1 VNIVNILKKNKK
13 NNIKYFLNSKFYLT
27 LVIIA
32 VNCIFSGCRYA
43 IPENQKSSLTEIK
56 LAVLN
61 VYSTGSIVAADRS
74 TEIDPNV
81 NCFAQ
86 AGLKP
91 IITKRSKGPEVVDAL
106 LGGSAEVG
114 TLAVTPQALQAVQ
127 GNQLVAF
134 STIQTTDKDIKVI
147 GHKSAG
153 IKSGSSLKGKRIGY
167 VGGTYGEIFLSRYL
181 AKYGLKK
188 SDVSLVSSSPAQLRE
203 SFVSNSLDALVL
215 WEPFIQDIFD
225 NPATK
230 KDNIFI
236 DVDRK
241 IYVGKI
247 NLLARPEFIQK
258 KPKEAEKL
266 VKALLCGEQLIQKYP
281 DKARQS
287 IEKWLDRKPNTLIN
301 VFDKS
306 TFKVDLNKTE
316 LLSDLKEES
325 KWALESVFS
334 GKGKIP
340 EDFNPFVNDSIMK
353 SVSSERVQVK

>member
-1 VNIVNILKKNKK
+1 MNIFKKITAKKILH
-13 NNIKYFLNSKFYLT
+13 SRFYLI
-27 LVIIA
+27 LILIVGNSIL
-32 VNCIFSGCRYA
+32 SGCRYSA
-43 IPENQKSSLTEIK
+43 PENQKSSLTEIK
-56 LAVLN
+56 LAILN
-61 VYSTGSIVAADRS
+61 VYSTGLIVAADRS
-74 TEIDPNV
+74 TEIDPNI
-81 NCFAQ
+81 NCFAN

-91 IITKRSKGPEVVDAL
+91 IIIKRSKGPEVVDAL
-106 LGGSAEVG
+106 LGNSAEVG

-147 GHKSAG
+147 GHRSAG
-153 IKSGSSLKGKRIGY
+153 IKSGSSLKGKKVGY

-181 AKYGLKK
+181 AKHRLKK
-188 SDVSLVSSSPAQLRE
+188 SDVSLVTSSPAQLRDL
-203 SFVSNSLDALVL
+203 FVSNSLDALVL
-215 WEPFIQDIFD
+215 WEPFIQDILN

-236 DVDRK
+236 DVDRS
-241 IYVGKI
+241 IYISKI
-247 NLLARPEFIQK
+247 NLLARPEFIEK
-258 KPKEAEKL
+258 RPKEAEKL

-287 IEKWLDRKPNTLIN
+287 IEKWLDRKPNTLTN

-306 TFKVDLNKTE
+306 TFKVNLNKAE

-334 GKGKIP
+334 GKGNIP
-340 EDFNPFVNDSIMK
+340 KDFTPFVNDSIMK
-353 SVSSERVQVK
+353 AASSERVRVK